1 MNASQRQS
9 ILDAIVEFD
18 NTDFN
23 TPFQN
28 KYKGSAA
35 INNIVVAEY
44 SIAEIFTLARK
55 AVLQL
60 RKFLENEDW
69 RIIPSDNITLV
80 LYGNI
85 SLRNTI
91 VNITNFFKSAS
102 YQQAVGQIK
111 ALVYFEMQ
119 CGFWNQSDVIDLVR
133 RDFSLEKLEQRAAL
147 TISHIDSRE
156 TKVQSLME
164 ELKSQITE
172 IENLIKTKREELET
186 LKNNQSESN
195 TILANIRNAQN
206 NATTGQNTIETL
218 NDKANAI
225 VTALKMAQERINGQ
239 IKENDDAIAR
249 SEKALEEF
257 NAEAAAKISQIT
269 TDYDSVS
276 ANAEEVRKMMGY
288 IADGTLSH
296 SFNNRKKDLSKR
308 IKNWLIGCCVVAVL
322 TVAWVCVVFF
332 WLKADTG
339 HEWANIIINGIKS
352 SPLFFLLGFAITQYQ
367 KERNLMEEYA
377 FRESVAA
384 TLTAYL
390 ERMPDKEDEDKRK
403 LLMSTVEQL
412 YTKPV
417 IANKEYEVLKLDSK
431 DISETT
437 KILKDLIEKLL
448 KNK

>member
-18 NTDFN
+18 KTDFK

-28 KYKGSAA
+28 KFKDSAT
-35 INNIVVAEY
+35 INNIVIAEY

-60 RKFLENEDW
+60 KKFLENEDW
-69 RIIPSDNITLV
+69 RIIPSDNITLA

-85 SLRNTI
+85 SLRNTV
-91 VNITNFFKSAS
+91 VNITNYFKSAS

-119 CGFWNQSDVIDLVR
+119 CGFWNQSDAIEFSR

-156 TKVQSLME
+156 TKVQSLIE
-164 ELKSQITE
+164 ELKSKITDIE
-172 IENLIKTKREELET
+172 ILIKSKKQELEI
-186 LKNNQSESN
+186 LKTNQFESN
-195 TILANIRNAQN
+195 TILANIKN
-206 NATTGQNTIETL
+206 TL
-218 NDKANAI
+218 NNVTSSQNIIEKSKANMQGILAELNSLKALIQEQINNNDI
-225 VTALKMAQERINGQ
+225 VN
-239 IKENDDAIAR
+239 
-249 SEKALEEF
+249 SEAKKALEKF
-257 NAEAAAKISQIT
+257 NADASGKIAKIKS
-269 TDYDSVS
+269 DYESVS
-276 ANAEEVRKMMGY
+276 GDVKEVRKMMGY
-288 IADGTLSH
+288 IADGTLSY
-296 SFNNRKKDLSKR
+296 SFNKRKEDLNKQ
-308 IKNWLIGCCVVAVL
+308 IQKWLWLSGIISLLAIG
-322 TVAWVCVVFF
+322 WVCVVFF

-384 TLTAYL
+384 TLTAYI
-390 ERMPDKEDEDKRK
+390 EQMPDKEDEDKRK

-417 IANKEYEVLKLDSK
+417 IVNKEYEALKLDSK